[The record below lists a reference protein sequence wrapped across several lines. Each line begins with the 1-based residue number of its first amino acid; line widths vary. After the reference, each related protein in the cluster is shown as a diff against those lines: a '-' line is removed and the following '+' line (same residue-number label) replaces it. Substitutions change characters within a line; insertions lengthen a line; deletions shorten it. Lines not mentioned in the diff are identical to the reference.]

1 MVLDALRP
9 RDMVVLG
16 PTASGKSRLAAR
28 LAARLGAE
36 VLSVDS
42 RQVYRGLALCS
53 GLDRHEFRLDGVVV
67 PLHLVESTGLE
78 HEFSLYDFARQA
90 REAAARLAARGV
102 RGLWCGGTGLYL
114 DALLRGYDLREAPR
128 DEALRGR
135 LAGTDLAG
143 LETALRAQ
151 ERPLHN
157 RTDLE
162 DRERALRALEV
173 GRAGGGGAKGPQTA
187 RGVAVLGLRVEADTL
202 RRRILRRLEERL
214 AEGMVEEVAALRAA
228 GVPDA
233 RLERLGLEPRWL
245 LRHLRGELGR
255 GELVEGLGRE
265 IARFARAQ
273 LSWFR
278 RLERL
283 GVEIHWL
290 RAEDDDGRLEEA
302 LERVEGKVAA

>member
-9 RDMVVLG
+9 RDIVVLG

-36 VLSVDS
+36 VISVDS

-53 GLDRHEFRLDGVVV
+53 GLDREEFHLPGGAV
-67 PLHLVESTGLE
+67 PLHLVETCGLE
-78 HEFSLYDFARQA
+78 REFSLYDFARLA
-90 REAAARLAARGV
+90 RQTSTQLAARGV

-114 DALLRGYDLREAPR
+114 DALLRGYDLHEAPR

-143 LETALRAQ
+143 LEAALRAQ

-157 RTDLE
+157 KTDLE

-173 GRAGGGGAKGPQTA
+173 GQAGGGGARGPETA
-187 RGVAVLGLRVEADTL
+187 RGVAVLGLRVEAETL

-214 AEGMVEEVAALRAA
+214 DAGMVEEVESLRAA
-228 GVPDA
+228 GVPDE

-245 LRHLRGELGR
+245 LRHLRGELDR
-255 GELVEGLGRE
+255 AALVEGLGRE
-265 IARFARAQ
+265 IARFARSQ
-273 LSWFR
+273 HSWFR

-283 GVEIHWL
+283 GVDIHWL
-290 RAEDDDGRLEEA
+290 QAEDDAGRLEEA
-302 LERVEGKVAA
+302 LERVEGRVAA